1 LNPDLISKSLLV
13 DKFKLPGLAA
23 SLLMKLSG
31 VSDMNKIYRSMPPL
45 TGIPLIEAAFAA
57 LNIKMDVSSDYSGK
71 IPAQGAF
78 VTVSNHPFGLLDG
91 IAIIKLIGEIRPDY
105 RVTAN
110 FLLSH
115 LEPVKEYFIEVN
127 PFEGKG
133 QQHMGASQ
141 RSLAHLKNDGVLGLF
156 PAGEVATYYN
166 GSGKITDKEWNMKAI
181 RLIYRAGV
189 PVLPVYFH
197 GTNSNLFHFLGKINP
212 ALRTLRLPA
221 EFIGKR
227 NSTIRIR
234 VGDMI
239 PASEIAAFADFQ
251 SLTPF
256 LREKVFSLEKSV

>member
-1 LNPDLISKSLLV
+1 LNPDLISKNLLV
-13 DKFKLPGLAA
+13 EKFKLPGLAA

-31 VSDMNKIYRSMPPL
+31 VSDMNRIYREMPPL
-45 TGIPLIEAAFAA
+45 TGIPLIDEAFST
-57 LNIKMDVSSDYSGK
+57 LNIKINVTEGYVDR
-71 IPAQGAF
+71 IPEKGPF
-78 VTVSNHPFGLLDG
+78 ITVSNHPFGLLDG
-91 IAIIKLIGEIRPDY
+91 IAIIKLIGEKRPDY

-141 RSLAHLKNDGVLGLF
+141 KALAHLKNDGVLGLF

-166 GSGKITDKEWNMKAI
+166 GSGKITDKDWNMKSI
-181 RLIYRAGV
+181 RLVYRAGV

-197 GTNSNLFHFLGKINP
+197 GTNSSQFHFLGKINP

-221 EFIGKR
+221 EFLKKQ
-227 NSTIRIR
+227 NSTITVR
-234 VGDMI
+234 VGEMI
-239 PASEIAAFADFQ
+239 TAEQITAFPDFQ
-251 SLTPF
+251 TLMPF
-256 LREKVFSLEKSV
+256 LREKVFSLEEQV